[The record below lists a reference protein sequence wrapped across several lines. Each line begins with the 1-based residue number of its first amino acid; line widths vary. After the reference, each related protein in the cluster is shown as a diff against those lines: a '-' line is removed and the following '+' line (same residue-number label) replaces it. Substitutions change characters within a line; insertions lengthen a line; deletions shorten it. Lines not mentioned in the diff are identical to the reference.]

1 MQKKRCFSGVFS
13 IGKKAATRTSGTC
26 TGAMNIRMQ
35 RGFPIRQAAVSAA
48 SPAIKDAFD
57 STLRTRPQKAQCPF
71 CVAVAL
77 RATS

>member
-1 MQKKRCFSGVFS
+1 MQKSRCFYDVFQHHQE
-13 IGKKAATRTSGTC
+13 AATYASGTY
-26 TGAMNIRMQ
+26 TGVMNIRMQ